1 MKKYVAMCCLS
12 VVYTFFGEMLVFLLA
27 DPHALGD
34 TTIYHFLKN
43 GYYIM
48 GFVIVVWTVKVIYR
62 KGFHRNK
69 KELVLD
75 YAIYAVMVMLA
86 YTCTNIVIDT
96 YFAHLV

>member
-34 TTIYHFLKN
+34 TTVYSSLKN
-43 GYYIM
+43 GYYVM
-48 GFVIVVWTVKVIYR
+48 GVVIVVWTVKVIYR
-62 KGFHRNK
+62 RGFHRSK
-69 KELVLD
+69 TELLLD
-75 YAIYAVMVMLA
+75 YAIYVVIVMLA